1 MFSASETMRSGWIQR
16 EERMRHWFGESGG
29 SHLSQRFVKYLITR
43 LVDTLKVIYIFIRGL
58 GGLGQKDYA
67 LL

>member
-1 MFSASETMRSGWIQR
+1 
-16 EERMRHWFGESGG
+16 MRHRFGESGG

-58 GGLGQKDYA
+58 GASGQKDYT